1 MKLKY
6 HRTLTQEKWSTFSTS
21 QQILMIANELN
32 RAGHWIKKNDL
43 CEAKFCYERAIEL
56 LCLTVETLNNH
67 KKIRELLRL
76 KEMLALLYTKKTL
89 NSEENSALLKTL
101 LLLDPDAWKQLEV
114 W

>member
-6 HRTLTQEKWSTFSTS
+6 HQTLTPEKWSTFSTT

-32 RAGHWIKKNDL
+32 RAGHWIKKNDF

-76 KEMLALLYTKKTL
+76 KEMLALLYTKKII
-89 NSEENSALLKTL
+89 NSGENSALIKIL
-101 LLLDPDAWKQLEV
+101 LLLDPDAWKQLANF
-114 W
+114 